1 MALLG
6 RTVSSL
12 EDLATLATYLA
23 NEVRIKFHARIHGM
37 ITFLLK
43 CSGDAQIRA
52 ALGLAGR
59 SNAGDSKWG

>member
-6 RTVSSL
+6 RTAPSL
-12 EDLATLATYLA
+12 EDLATLATYLS
-23 NEVRIKFHARIHGM
+23 NEVRNKFHARIYGM
-37 ITFLLK
+37 ITFLVK
-43 CSGDAQIRA
+43 CSGDAQLRA